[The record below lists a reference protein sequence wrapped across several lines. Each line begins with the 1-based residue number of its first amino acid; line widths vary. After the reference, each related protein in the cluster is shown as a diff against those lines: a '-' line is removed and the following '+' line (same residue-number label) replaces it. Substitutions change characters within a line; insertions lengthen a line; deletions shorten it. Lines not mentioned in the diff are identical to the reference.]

1 MSRYQFEVKYRSPPV
16 MNAQEGKTVVTE
28 TIFCDAVTYPHDR
41 VNGGVDKK
49 NYMGPVEFIE
59 YEVEGGEAA
68 DSESRREV
76 LKLSVRWENFISAKK
91 VTN

>member
-16 MNAQEGKTVVTE
+16 MNAQEGETTITE
-28 TIFCDAVTYPHDR
+28 TIFCDDVTYPHDR
-41 VNGGVDKK
+41 VTGGGDEK
-49 NYMGPVEFIE
+49 NYIGPVEFIE
-59 YEVEGGEAA
+59 YEVEEGEAQ
-68 DSESRREV
+68 DDESRREV